1 MTFNPTSKSEEGT
14 PWVGELTINTA
25 QNEYGTT
32 RITLRGVS
40 YADDIGKKKK
50 KKKKKG
56 GYSGGGGTVVVVQW
70 WWYSAID

>member
-50 KKKKKG
+50 KKKRRA
-56 GYSGGGGTVVVVQW
+56 GTVVVVVQW
-70 WWYSAID
+70 WWYSGGGTVQ

>member
-1 MTFNPTSKSEEGT
+1 VTFNPTSKSEEGT

-50 KKKKKG
+50 KKKKKKKRRA
-56 GYSGGGGTVVVVQW
+56 GTVVVVQW
-70 WWYSAID
+70 WW